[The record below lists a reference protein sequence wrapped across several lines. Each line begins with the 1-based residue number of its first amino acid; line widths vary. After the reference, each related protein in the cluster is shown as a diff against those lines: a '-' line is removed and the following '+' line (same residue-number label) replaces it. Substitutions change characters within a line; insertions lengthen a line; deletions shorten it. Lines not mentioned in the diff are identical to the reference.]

1 MSKNARQFLLNEVL
15 TYYQETLM
23 PELACLGV
31 KSDRFVPLLEELAWE
46 ISDDLA
52 LSEHQQKE
60 FLEQLTEISIQMFDA
75 DLLSHLV
82 DYKIR
87 LQSYL
92 ESCYTNS
99 RR

>member
-46 ISDDLA
+46 ISCDLS
-52 LSEHQQKE
+52 LSEYQQKE
-60 FLEQLTEISIQMFDA
+60 FLEQLTDISIQMFDG
-75 DLLSHLV
+75 DLLSHLA
-82 DYKIR
+82 DYKIK
-87 LQSYL
+87 LQRYL
-92 ESCYTNS
+92 ESCYANS